1 MREAG
6 LGWADFL
13 VIVALF
19 GYWQI
24 RADLGSAT
32 ITTFYLMGLPST
44 AYPLHN
50 WLPYDLT
57 FSINSLLMILPS
69 LCFFRAQPIMPKRDA
84 EYYLWRRNKEKE
96 KKEEK
101 KRLDWEGKGYK
112 HQKLE
117 QGEEV
122 RRSFVV

>member
-101 KRLDWEGKGYK
+101 
-112 HQKLE
+112 
-117 QGEEV
+117 EEKCMV
-122 RRSFVV
+122 CRDRNALCQDICYGFADLSCA

>member
-57 FSINSLLMILPS
+57 FSINNLLMILPS
-69 LCFFRAQPIMPKRDA
+69 LCFFRAQPIMPKRDT

-101 KRLDWEGKGYK
+101 KRLGRARAANS
-112 HQKLE
+112 KLRRRGFLE
-117 QGEEV
+117 TSQEV
-122 RRSFVV
+122 EN

>member
-1 MREAG
+1 M
-6 LGWADFL
+6 
-13 VIVALF
+13 
-19 GYWQI
+19 
-24 RADLGSAT
+24 GSAT

-57 FSINSLLMILPS
+57 FSINYLLMILPS
-69 LCFFRAQPIMPKRDA
+69 LCFFRAQPIMPKRDT

-101 KRLDWEGKGYK
+101 EEKRMVCRDRNALCQDICYGFAD
-112 HQKLE
+112 L
-117 QGEEV
+117 
-122 RRSFVV
+122 SCA

>member
-1 MREAG
+1 
-6 LGWADFL
+6 
-13 VIVALF
+13 
-19 GYWQI
+19 
-24 RADLGSAT
+24 
-32 ITTFYLMGLPST
+32 
-44 AYPLHN
+44 
-50 WLPYDLT
+50 
-57 FSINSLLMILPS
+57 
-69 LCFFRAQPIMPKRDA
+69 MPKRDA

-101 KRLDWEGKGYK
+101 KRLGRARAGYK

>member
-57 FSINSLLMILPS
+57 FSINSLLMITTNS
-69 LCFFRAQPIMPKRDA
+69 YIYSVSKIMTAKDKR
-84 EYYLWRRNKEKE
+84 E
-96 KKEEK
+96 
-101 KRLDWEGKGYK
+101 
-112 HQKLE
+112 
-117 QGEEV
+117 
-122 RRSFVV
+122 RS

>member
-69 LCFFRAQPIMPKRDA
+69 LCFFRAQPIMPKRDT
-84 EYYLWRRNKEKE
+84 ECYLWRRNKEKE

-101 KRLDWEGKGYK
+101 EEKRMVCRDRNALCQDICYGFAD
-112 HQKLE
+112 L
-117 QGEEV
+117 
-122 RRSFVV
+122 SCA